1 MSYSA
6 PFVPNPDYDV
16 DAAFLD
22 VLVHT
27 HHPAVSSGPAADVLA
42 RIEQQYQDCIK
53 ALEDRN
59 VALVKEGEAAATK
72 IERLGSKIVRLETEV
87 CALEGDVETQLAVL
101 QDRTECVF
109 VQTHSVPEKVVV
121 LRVGEEKWSGI
132 FREA

>member
-6 PFVPNPDYDV
+6 PFQPDPDYDV
-16 DAAFLD
+16 DAALLD

-42 RIEQQYQDCIK
+42 RIEKQYQDCVK
-53 ALEDRN
+53 VLEERNAALM
-59 VALVKEGEAAATK
+59 KEGEAAAAK
-72 IERLGSKIVRLETEV
+72 IERLETEV

-101 QDRTECVF
+101 QDRAECVF
-109 VQTHSVPEKVVV
+109 VQTHIVPDKVVV

-132 FREA
+132 FKEA